1 MIKNSNIPS
10 ELPKYIDPNVDLQA
24 IRQECEKLVK
34 SRAKYSAGVAII
46 PIPLLDVVVDA
57 GLLSVLLPEI
67 TAKFKLIDNPKDLD
81 KLSSQDERT
90 KEIKD
95 RIFEFAGLVMTRGVV
110 KNTIHGFGSRIL
122 TKQISKFIPFG
133 GQLVSAGLGYM
144 IFKKVAY
151 DHIEECYQ
159 LASKIQQKG

>member
-1 MIKNSNIPS
+1 MKNSNIPS
-10 ELPKYIDPNVDLQA
+10 ELPKYIDPNLNLQA
-24 IRQECEKLVK
+24 IRQECQKLVK

-46 PIPLLDVVVDA
+46 PIPFLDVFVDA

-67 TAKFKLIDNPKDLD
+67 TAKFQLIDNPNDLD

-90 KEIKD
+90 KEIRD
-95 RIFEFAGLVMTRGVV
+95 RVFEFAGLIFTRGMV
-110 KNTIHGFGSRIL
+110 KKSIHGFGGRIL
-122 TKQISKFIPFG
+122 TKQIGKYIPFG

-144 IFKKVAY
+144 IFKKVAN

-159 LASKIQQKG
+159 LASKIQKRSA

>member
-1 MIKNSNIPS
+1 MKNSNIPS
-10 ELPKYIDPNVDLQA
+10 ELPKYIDPNLDLKI

-46 PIPLLDVVVDA
+46 PVPFLDVVVDA

-67 TAKFKLIDNPKDLD
+67 TAKFQLIDNPNDLD

-95 RIFEFAGLVMTRGVV
+95 RIFEFAGLIMTRGLV
-110 KNTIHGFGSRIL
+110 KQTFHGFGTRIL
-122 TKQISKFIPFG
+122 TKQIGKFVPFG

-144 IFKKVAY
+144 IFKKVAN

-159 LASKIQQKG
+159 LASKIQQKS